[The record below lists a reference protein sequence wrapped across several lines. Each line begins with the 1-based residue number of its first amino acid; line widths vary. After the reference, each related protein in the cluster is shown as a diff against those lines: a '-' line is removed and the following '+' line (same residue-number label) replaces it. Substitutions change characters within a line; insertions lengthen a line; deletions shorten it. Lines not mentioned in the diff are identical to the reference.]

1 MMKIFN
7 CADRTN
13 MLSITTH
20 HNNKILGKISTMTF
34 RLAMSVFKNIKNTHG
49 GSWISSKYCLCS
61 QIPLEQTHELELKGM
76 KIEELKENVDKLDF
90 KVWEEQEEYENVM
103 FHKECMG

>member
-7 CADRTN
+7 CADRMN
-13 MLSITTH
+13 MLYITTH

-34 RLAMSVFKNIKNTHG
+34 RLAMSVFKNIINTHG

-61 QIPLEQTHELELKGM
+61 
-76 KIEELKENVDKLDF
+76 
-90 KVWEEQEEYENVM
+90 
-103 FHKECMG
+103 